1 MIPSPSNRR
10 AEAGVWGQRPRQALE
25 EKDFMAHLAE
35 YYTKLKEEAMKPETN
50 NVDLRTPYCGM
61 IFKRSPEEQIAI
73 RQKIIRYAQRY
84 GNRPA
89 ARHYG
94 CDVRTVRDWRGRF
107 EHKGTGALENKS
119 RAPYRCPHKI
129 SPEVEA
135 LIVQKRKIAPC
146 YGPKRLKF
154 FNPSLKASE
163 GAIYRVL
170 KAKGLLRKRRKK
182 YRVKQDLRDVKARY
196 QSLTHFQEDV
206 KHLCDIPYYWPQM
219 TERNLPKYEYTVRDA
234 KSGFTIV
241 AFANEY
247 SEQYSTML
255 TEIILSHL
263 KSFGV
268 DLKEVI
274 IQTDNGSEF
283 GAKKRDIKTPGFVNT
298 IMLEW
303 GATHNYIPPGCSNAN
318 ADVESFHSTIE
329 LELFNLEVFGSREE
343 FFQKVQTYQY
353 FYNFA
358 RPNFSKSGKTPLQIV
373 LEDRPTISPKALN
386 FPVYD
391 LDALFRQKMELP
403 RINGRDQY
411 VPKLPVFFV

>member
-1 MIPSPSNRR
+1 
-10 AEAGVWGQRPRQALE
+10 
-25 EKDFMAHLAE
+25 
-35 YYTKLKEEAMKPETN
+35 MKPEI

-61 IFKRSPEEQIAI
+61 IFKRSPQEQISI
-73 RQKIIRYAQRY
+73 RLKIVRYAQQH
-84 GNRPA
+84 GNKPA

-94 CDVRTVRDWRGRF
+94 CCVETVREWRKRF
-107 EHKGTGALENKS
+107 EDKGTEGLENKS
-119 RAPYRCPHKI
+119 RAPHTCPHKI
-129 SPEVEA
+129 SKGMEEQI
-135 LIVQKRKIAPC
+135 LQKREKAPC

-163 GAIYRVL
+163 GAIYRIL
-170 KAKGLLRKRRKK
+170 KEKGVLRKRRKK

-196 QSLTHFQEDV
+196 QSLTHHQEDV
-206 KHLCDIPYYWPQM
+206 KHLYDIPYYWTQM
-219 TERNLPKYEYTVRDA
+219 TTHKLPKYEYTIRDT

-255 TEIILSHL
+255 TETYLSHL

-268 DLKEVI
+268 DLKDVI

-283 GAKKRDIKTPGFVNT
+283 GARKRDIKTPGFVNT

-303 GATHNYIPPGCSNAN
+303 GASHNYIPPGCSNAN
-318 ADVESFHSTIE
+318 ADVESFHSTVE
-329 LELFNLEVFGSREE
+329 LEFFNLEVFGSREE
-343 FFQKVQTYQY
+343 FFRKTQTYQY
-353 FYNFA
+353 FYNFV
-358 RPNFSKSGKTPLQIV
+358 RPNFSKAGKTPLQIV
-373 LEDRPTISPKALN
+373 LEDRPCISPEVLN

-403 RINGRDQY
+403 ANNGRGGY
-411 VPKLPVFFV
+411 VPKLPEKVLGQY